1 MTTPRFRKREKE
13 VIELL
18 LQGKSNKQIAHELGI
33 STRTVEFHLSNIYAR
48 LDTRS
53 RTEAVVKLTE
63 MNMRKTA
70 GKNTRRNLRKSTVA
84 EEKRSS
90 ENDGNQ
96 IKRSFPMK
104 NLLIGLAIG
113 VALTIVVAF
122 AFTFMNRD
130 GGSFFENKVSTHTPV
145 PFEPNSIEMVP
156 TPTPILQPSTFEET
170 PTMVPTSTSF
180 PATPPTLIPT
190 QKP

>member
-70 GKNTRRNLRKSTVA
+70 GKSTRRNLRKSTVA

-130 GGSFFENKVSTHTPV
+130 GGSVFENKVSTHTPV
-145 PFEPNSIEMVP
+145 PFEPNSIEMGP

-170 PTMVPTSTSF
+170 PTMVPTSTL